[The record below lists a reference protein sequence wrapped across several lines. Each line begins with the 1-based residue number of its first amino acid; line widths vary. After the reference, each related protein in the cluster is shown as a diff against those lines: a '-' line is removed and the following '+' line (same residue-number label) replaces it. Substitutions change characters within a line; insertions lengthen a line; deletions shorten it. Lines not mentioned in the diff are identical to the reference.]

1 MALGAPGSTRLTK
14 ERIEGSWL
22 EPLRLERRPNEL
34 APVPILGAP
43 KRHGEDDALA
53 ALSALVPADPRSKPR
68 GSNLSAWG
76 DNNNAFDGR
85 RHEDSCRQSGGYWCA
100 RGTFRVLG
108 AAIEDLE
115 YVVYGDAAGAPLTHR
130 VEDRLGVVVG
140 PEGGLSA
147 QERALLDRRGGR
159 GVRLGERTLRARHAA
174 SLLPA
179 VVMNHW
185 WQQP

>member
-1 MALGAPGSTRLTK
+1 MSALGF
-14 ERIEGSWL
+14 
-22 EPLRLERRPNEL
+22 PLIR
-34 APVPILGAP
+34 VFQ
-43 KRHGEDDALA
+43 
-53 ALSALVPADPRSKPR
+53 ADRDQ
-68 GSNLSAWG
+68 NLSAWG
-76 DNNNAFDGR
+76 DKQRLRWAR
-85 RHEDSCRQSGGYWCA
+85 ITQDSCRQSGGYWCA
-100 RGTFRVLG
+100 RVEPFESLG

-159 GVRLGERTLRARHAA
+159 GMRLGERTLRARHAA

-179 VVMNHW
+179 VVMHHW